1 MLLIGVFL
9 HAVGGFAAGSFY
21 MPFKKIRSWAWE
33 SAWLINGVFSWIIMP
48 WLIAIITVPGL
59 RGILTDAPAESI
71 ALCFLFGVLWGIG
84 GLTFGLS
91 MRYLGM
97 SLGYAIALGFCA
109 AFGTIIPPIY
119 DGTIGDLIASLS
131 GVTTLGGVAVCLA
144 GIAICGWAGV
154 AKEKELSSEQ
164 KTESIKEFNFSRGLC
179 VAIFA
184 GIMSACMAFGIAA
197 GKPIADL
204 AVQHNVPTLWQNS
217 PVFIIILAGGFTTNF
232 LWCVFLNFKN
242 RSGKDYIDKT
252 RPAFTLNYLFCAIAG
267 VTWYLQFMFY
277 GMGTT
282 RMGDYG
288 FASWSIH
295 MAFIIAFSNMWGLVF
310 REWKACSK
318 RTLTII
324 ITGIAVVVLSIALI
338 GIGSYLKSAGK

>member
-21 MPFKKIRSWAWE
+21 MPFKKIRNWAWE

-48 WLIAIITVPGL
+48 WLIAIITVPDL
-59 RGILTDAPAESI
+59 RGILTDAPAESV
-71 ALCFLFGVLWGIG
+71 ALCYLFGVLWGIG

-119 DGTIGDLIASLS
+119 DGRIGDLLS
-131 GVTTLGGVAVCLA
+131 SISGMTTLGGVAVCLT
-144 GIAICGWAGV
+144 GIAICGWAGI

-204 AVQHNVPTLWQNS
+204 AVHHNIPTLWQNS

-242 RSGKDYIDKT
+242 RSGKDYVDKT
-252 RPAFTLNYLFCAIAG
+252 RPEFALNYILCAIAG

-282 RMGDYG
+282 RMGDYN

-295 MAFIIAFSNMWGLVF
+295 MAFIIAFSNMWGLIF

-324 ITGIAVVVLSIALI
+324 VAGIAVVVLSIVLI